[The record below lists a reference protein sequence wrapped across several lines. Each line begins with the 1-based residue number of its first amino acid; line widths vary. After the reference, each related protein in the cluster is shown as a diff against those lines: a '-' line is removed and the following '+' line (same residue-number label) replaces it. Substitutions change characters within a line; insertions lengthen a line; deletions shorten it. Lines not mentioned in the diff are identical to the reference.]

1 MFGSGKKGFFSPF
14 SEVAVWA
21 ALLCLTLNAFGATG
35 DEGLRADLPPG
46 GELRIE
52 NGQGGVS
59 VEVWGEKYVSVAA
72 KIEGAPPA
80 RSPVVIERTE
90 RLLSVGVLRDVT
102 MGSPARVDLTLRIP
116 DRARAQV
123 ITTGGAINI
132 HGAPAVLSALTV
144 SGDIRAEF
152 TRSSGVTL
160 RAQTS
165 RGAIT
170 SAFAGTAPVVSEGT
184 HVFKIGD
191 GGRLM
196 TLRSGSGRIMLV
208 PSGAPGDGASTEEA
222 RRPPTLI
229 GTPKNGPG
237 AGVPASASTGPQEVD
252 ESEVIRVDTE
262 LVTTSVSV
270 VDRST
275 SRGLAGLT
283 QSDFKLYEDGVEQ
296 QVAHFD
302 SSAAPFNLFLLIDL
316 SGSTREVVNLIR
328 GAALRFVDAARP
340 SDRIAVITFADTPVI
355 VSRLTNDRDAL
366 HRRINAIEQP
376 HGSTKLYDS
385 LAFTMGRVLKDS
397 GDSRRNAIV
406 LMSDG
411 LDSSLPNAGG
421 EGSKL
426 SYKELLGRVREF
438 DGVLYTLW
446 LNTEYESLSPL
457 DVQPETFDAAHD
469 RMKELAEAGGGM
481 FYEVEELQDLAGAYE
496 RVVADLGTVYSLT
509 YRPTNKLRDGKWRT
523 IRVAVAR
530 PNAVARGKRGY
541 YAN

>member
-1 MFGSGKKGFFSPF
+1 MFELGKKGFFSPL

-21 ALLCLTLNAFGATG
+21 ALLCVALNAFGATG
-35 DEGLRADLPPG
+35 DEGLRADLPLG
-46 GELRIE
+46 GELRIK
-52 NGQGGVS
+52 NGQGSVS

-72 KIEGAPPA
+72 TIEGAPPA
-80 RSPVVIERTE
+80 RSPIIIERTE
-90 RLLSVGVLRDVT
+90 RRLSVSVLRDVKT
-102 MGSPARVDLTLRIP
+102 RSPMRVDLALRIP
-116 DRARAQV
+116 ERARAEV
-123 ITTGGAINI
+123 ITMSGGIDI
-132 HGAPAVLSALTV
+132 RGVPAMLSVRTV

-152 TRSSGVTL
+152 PESSSVTL
-160 RAQTS
+160 RAQTLK
-165 RGAIT
+165 GVIT
-170 SAFAGTAPVVSEGT
+170 SAFASHTPVVSAGT
-184 HVFKIGD
+184 RVFKMGD
-191 GGRLM
+191 GSRLM
-196 TLRSGSGRIMLV
+196 TLSSANGRIVLV
-208 PSGAPGDGASTEEA
+208 PSGASSEAASEEA
-222 RRPPTLI
+222 RRPPRLI
-229 GTPKNGPG
+229 GAPRSRPG
-237 AGVPASASTGPQEVD
+237 AGVPAGASTGPQEVD
-252 ESEVIRVDTE
+252 ESDVIRVDTE
-262 LVTTSVSV
+262 LATTNVSV

-296 QVAHFD
+296 QIAHFD
-302 SSAAPFNLFLLIDL
+302 SSAAPFNLVLLIDL
-316 SGSTREVVNLIR
+316 SGSTREVVSLIR
-328 GAALRFVDAARP
+328 GAARRFVDAARP
-340 SDRIAVITFADTPVI
+340 SDRIAVVTFANTPAI

-385 LAFTMGRVLKDS
+385 LAFTMDQVLKDS

-426 SYKELLGRVREF
+426 GYKELLGRVREF

-457 DVQPETFDAAHD
+457 DVQPETFDTAHD

-481 FYEVEELQDLAGAYE
+481 FYEVEKLQDLAGAYE

-523 IRVAVAR
+523 IRVSVAH

>member
-1 MFGSGKKGFFSPF
+1 MFGLGKKGFFSTF
-14 SEVAVWA
+14 SDVAVWA

-72 KIEGAPPA
+72 KIEGATPS

-102 MGSPARVDLTLRIP
+102 MGSPGRVDLTLHIP
-116 DRARAQV
+116 ERARAQV
-123 ITTGGAINI
+123 ITTGGAIDI
-132 HGAPAVLSALTV
+132 HGAPAVLAALTV

-152 TRSSGVTL
+152 TQSSGVTL

-196 TLRSGSGRIMLV
+196 TLRSESGRIMLV
-208 PSGAPGDGASTEEA
+208 PSGAPGGGASTEET

-252 ESEVIRVDTE
+252 ESDVIRVDTE

-270 VDRST
+270 VDRGT
-275 SRGLAGLT
+275 NRGLAGLT

-340 SDRIAVITFADTPVI
+340 SDRIAVITFAGTPVL

-457 DVQPETFDAAHD
+457 DVQPETFDAAYD

-509 YRPTNKLRDGKWRT
+509 YRPANKLRDGKWRT

-541 YAN
+541 NAN